1 MKNLSEIA
9 IRAFNEG
16 SDNFG
21 EIPTG
26 QVKSLV
32 YELPNDKAIHF
43 GSPNPKSHKYYSCT
57 VMLNEGSCTSGIGFY
72 VKDDVM
78 DVCSGHIVFSMSVT
92 DEIQAELDMAE
103 VLQW

>member
-1 MKNLSEIA
+1 MENLSKIA

-21 EIPTG
+21 ELPTG
-26 QVKSLV
+26 QVESLV
-32 YELPNDKAIHF
+32 YEVPNDKAIHF

-57 VMLNEGSCTSGIGFY
+57 VVLNEGTSGIGFY
-72 VKDDVM
+72 VKDNVM
-78 DVCSGHIVFSMSVT
+78 DVCSGHIVFSVPVT